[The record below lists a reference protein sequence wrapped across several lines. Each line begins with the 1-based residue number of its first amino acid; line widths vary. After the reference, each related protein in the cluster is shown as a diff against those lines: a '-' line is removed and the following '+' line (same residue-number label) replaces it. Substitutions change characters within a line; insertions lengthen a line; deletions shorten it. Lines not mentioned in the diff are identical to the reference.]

1 MAHKHSK
8 KSHRRKTMKRKMRG
22 GADSVNAPTVSG
34 NLVLPQ
40 GIDYVKN
47 APMNIGMKGG
57 MSKDATGVYGSP
69 FFGVVPQER
78 VQQGGMA
85 PYPVSVGERID
96 AGLAMK
102 AGTAAIDS
110 ALSQVAGL
118 RDPNQAGGRKRKT
131 KKAKKAKKSRK
142 QSGGKSKKTQ
152 RKAKKSHRKSKKTQ
166 RKSKRAQ
173 RKAKKSHRKS
183 KKSRKQRGGQM
194 DYAES
199 MKGGIIDADLLAKA
213 GLHDSWKSVAAGN
226 VM

>member
-22 GADSVNAPTVSG
+22 GADDVNAPTVSG

-47 APMNIGMKGG
+47 APMNVGMKGG

-85 PYPVSVGERID
+85 LYPVSVGERID

-131 KKAKKAKKSRK
+131 KKAKKAKK
-142 QSGGKSKKTQ
+142 
-152 RKAKKSHRKSKKTQ
+152 AKKSHRKAKKTHRKSKKSH
-166 RKSKRAQ
+166 RKAKKSKRAQ

-199 MKGGIIDADLLAKA
+199 MKGGIIDADLLEKA

>member
-22 GADSVNAPTVSG
+22 GADSVTAPTVSG

-131 KKAKKAKKSRK
+131 KKAKKSHRK
-142 QSGGKSKKTQ
+142 AKKTQ
-152 RKAKKSHRKSKKTQ
+152 RKSKKSHRKAK
-166 RKSKRAQ
+166 KSKRAQ

-199 MKGGIIDADLLAKA
+199 MKGGIIDADLLEKA

>member
-22 GADSVNAPTVSG
+22 GADDVNAPTVSG

-47 APMNIGMKGG
+47 APMNVGMKGG

-85 PYPVSVGERID
+85 LYPVSVGERID

-102 AGTAAIDS
+102 AGTAAIDN

-131 KKAKKAKKSRK
+131 KKAKKSHRK
-142 QSGGKSKKTQ
+142 AKKTQ
-152 RKAKKSHRKSKKTQ
+152 RKSKKSHRKSKKSH
-166 RKSKRAQ
+166 RKSKKSH

-199 MKGGIIDADLLAKA
+199 MKGGIIDAGLLEKA

>member
-22 GADSVNAPTVSG
+22 GADSVTAPTVSG

-131 KKAKKAKKSRK
+131 KKAKKAKKSH
-142 QSGGKSKKTQ
+142 
-152 RKAKKSHRKSKKTQ
+152 RKAKKTQ
-166 RKSKRAQ
+166 RKSKKSH

>member
-1 MAHKHSK
+1 
-8 KSHRRKTMKRKMRG
+8 MKRKMRG
-22 GADSVNAPTVSG
+22 GADDVNAPTVSG

-47 APMNIGMKGG
+47 APMNVGMKGG

-85 PYPVSVGERID
+85 LYPVSVGERID

-131 KKAKKAKKSRK
+131 KKAKKAKK
-142 QSGGKSKKTQ
+142 
-152 RKAKKSHRKSKKTQ
+152 AKKSHRKAKKTHRKSKKSH
-166 RKSKRAQ
+166 RKAKKSKRAQ

-199 MKGGIIDADLLAKA
+199 MKGGIIDADLLEKA

>member
-22 GADSVNAPTVSG
+22 GADSVTAPTVSG

-131 KKAKKAKKSRK
+131 KKAKKAKK
-142 QSGGKSKKTQ
+142 
-152 RKAKKSHRKSKKTQ
+152 AKKSHRKAKKTQ
-166 RKSKRAQ
+166 RKSKKSHRKAKKSKRAQ

-199 MKGGIIDADLLAKA
+199 MKGGIIDADLLEKA

>member
-1 MAHKHSK
+1 
-8 KSHRRKTMKRKMRG
+8 MRG
-22 GADSVNAPTVSG
+22 GADSVTAPTVSG

-131 KKAKKAKKSRK
+131 KKAKKAKK
-142 QSGGKSKKTQ
+142 
-152 RKAKKSHRKSKKTQ
+152 AKKSHRKAKKTQ
-166 RKSKRAQ
+166 RKSKKSHRKAKKSKRAQ

-199 MKGGIIDADLLAKA
+199 MKGGIIDADLLEKA

>member
-1 MAHKHSK
+1 
-8 KSHRRKTMKRKMRG
+8 MRG
-22 GADSVNAPTVSG
+22 GADDVNAPTVSG

-47 APMNIGMKGG
+47 APMNVGMKGG
-57 MSKDATGVYGSP
+57 MSKDAAGVYGSP

-131 KKAKKAKKSRK
+131 KKVKKSHR
-142 QSGGKSKKTQ
+142 KSKKTHRKSKKSLKQ
-152 RKAKKSHRKSKKTQ
+152 RGGKAKKSHRKSKKSH
-166 RKSKRAQ
+166 RKSKKSH

-183 KKSRKQRGGQM
+183 KKSHKKAKKQRGGQM

-199 MKGGIIDADLLAKA
+199 MKGGIIGADLLAKA

>member
-1 MAHKHSK
+1 
-8 KSHRRKTMKRKMRG
+8 MRG
-22 GADSVNAPTVSG
+22 GADDVNAPTVSG

-47 APMNIGMKGG
+47 APMNVGMKGG

-85 PYPVSVGERID
+85 LYPVSVGERID

-131 KKAKKAKKSRK
+131 KKAKKAKK
-142 QSGGKSKKTQ
+142 
-152 RKAKKSHRKSKKTQ
+152 AKKSHRKAKKTHRKSKKSH
-166 RKSKRAQ
+166 RKAKKSKRAQ

-199 MKGGIIDADLLAKA
+199 MKGGIIDADLLEKA

>member
-1 MAHKHSK
+1 
-8 KSHRRKTMKRKMRG
+8 
-22 GADSVNAPTVSG
+22 
-34 NLVLPQ
+34 
-40 GIDYVKN
+40 
-47 APMNIGMKGG
+47 
-57 MSKDATGVYGSP
+57 
-69 FFGVVPQER
+69 
-78 VQQGGMA
+78 MA

-131 KKAKKAKKSRK
+131 KKAKKAKKSHR
-142 QSGGKSKKTQ
+142 KSKKTQ

-166 RKSKRAQ
+166 RKSKKSRKQ
-173 RKAKKSHRKS
+173 CGGKAKKSHRKS

>member
-1 MAHKHSK
+1 
-8 KSHRRKTMKRKMRG
+8 MKRKMRG

-131 KKAKKAKKSRK
+131 KKAKKAKKSHR
-142 QSGGKSKKTQ
+142 KSKKTQ

-166 RKSKRAQ
+166 RKSKKSRKQ
-173 RKAKKSHRKS
+173 CGGKAKKSHRKS

>member
-1 MAHKHSK
+1 
-8 KSHRRKTMKRKMRG
+8 MKRKMRG
-22 GADSVNAPTVSG
+22 GADSVTAPTVSG

-131 KKAKKAKKSRK
+131 KKAKKAKK
-142 QSGGKSKKTQ
+142 
-152 RKAKKSHRKSKKTQ
+152 AKKSHRKAKKTQ
-166 RKSKRAQ
+166 RKSKKSHRKAKKSKRAQ

-199 MKGGIIDADLLAKA
+199 MKGGIIDADLLEKA

>member
-1 MAHKHSK
+1 
-8 KSHRRKTMKRKMRG
+8 MRG
-22 GADSVNAPTVSG
+22 GADSVTAPTVSG

-47 APMNIGMKGG
+47 APMNVGMKGG
-57 MSKDATGVYGSP
+57 MSKDAAGVYGSP

-102 AGTAAIDS
+102 AGTAAIDN

-131 KKAKKAKKSRK
+131 KKAKKSRK
-142 QSGGKSKKTQ
+142 QSGG
-152 RKAKKSHRKSKKTQ
+152 
-166 RKSKRAQ
+166 
-173 RKAKKSHRKS
+173 KAKKSHRKS
-183 KKSRKQRGGQM
+183 KKSRKQCGGKSKKSHRKAKKSHRKSKRAQRGGEM

-199 MKGGIIDADLLAKA
+199 MKGGIIGADLLAKA

>member
-1 MAHKHSK
+1 
-8 KSHRRKTMKRKMRG
+8 MKRKMRG
-22 GADSVNAPTVSG
+22 GADSVTAPTVSG

-152 RKAKKSHRKSKKTQ
+152 RKAKKSHRKSKKSH
-166 RKSKRAQ
+166 RKSKKSRKQ
-173 RKAKKSHRKS
+173 CGGKAKKSHRKS

-199 MKGGIIDADLLAKA
+199 MNGGIIDADLLAKA

>member
-1 MAHKHSK
+1 
-8 KSHRRKTMKRKMRG
+8 MRG
-22 GADSVNAPTVSG
+22 GADSVTAPTVSG

-47 APMNIGMKGG
+47 APMNVGMKGG

-85 PYPVSVGERID
+85 LYPVSVGERID

-131 KKAKKAKKSRK
+131 KKAKKSHRKAKKTQRKSKKSHRKAKKSRK
-142 QSGGKSKKTQ
+142 QSGG
-152 RKAKKSHRKSKKTQ
+152 
-166 RKSKRAQ
+166 KSKRAQ

-183 KKSRKQRGGQM
+183 KKSHRKSKKAQRGGEM

-199 MKGGIIDADLLAKA
+199 MKGGIIGADLLEKA

-226 VM
+226 IL

>member
-1 MAHKHSK
+1 
-8 KSHRRKTMKRKMRG
+8 
-22 GADSVNAPTVSG
+22 
-34 NLVLPQ
+34 
-40 GIDYVKN
+40 
-47 APMNIGMKGG
+47 MNVGMKGG

-96 AGLAMK
+96 VGLAMK

-131 KKAKKAKKSRK
+131 KKAKKSHR
-142 QSGGKSKKTQ
+142 KSKKTQ
-152 RKAKKSHRKSKKTQ
+152 RKAKKSHRKAKKSHRKAKKTQ
-166 RKSKRAQ
+166 RKSKKSH

>member
-1 MAHKHSK
+1 MAHKQSK

-22 GADSVNAPTVSG
+22 GADDVNAPTVSG

-47 APMNIGMKGG
+47 APMNVGMKGG

-96 AGLAMK
+96 VGLAMK

-131 KKAKKAKKSRK
+131 KKAKKSHKKAKKTQRKSKKSRK
-142 QSGGKSKKTQ
+142 QCGG
-152 RKAKKSHRKSKKTQ
+152 KAKKSHRKSKK
-166 RKSKRAQ
+166 SH

>member
-1 MAHKHSK
+1 
-8 KSHRRKTMKRKMRG
+8 MKRKMRG
-22 GADSVNAPTVSG
+22 GADSVTAPTVSG

-131 KKAKKAKKSRK
+131 KKAKKAKKSHRK
-142 QSGGKSKKTQ
+142 AKKTQ
-152 RKAKKSHRKSKKTQ
+152 RKSKKSHRKAK
-166 RKSKRAQ
+166 KSKRAQ

-199 MKGGIIDADLLAKA
+199 MKGGIIDADLLEKA